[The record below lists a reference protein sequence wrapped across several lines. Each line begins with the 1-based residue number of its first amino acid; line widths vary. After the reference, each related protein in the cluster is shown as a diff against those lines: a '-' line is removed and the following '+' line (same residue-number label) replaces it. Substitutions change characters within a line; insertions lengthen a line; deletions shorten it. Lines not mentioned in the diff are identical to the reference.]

1 MAAKDTCSNFV
12 FVYTDVHVDGDGG
25 KGIDKSSMIGE
36 IVIAGRCV
44 RRPHFWPQNY
54 GSQIFSLTVQK
65 KKYP

>member
-36 IVIAGRCV
+36 MVIAGRGV
-44 RRPHFWPQNY
+44 RRSHF
-54 GSQIFSLTVQK
+54 
-65 KKYP
+65 